1 MKSYADLAQEI
12 DAVEKL
18 GKWIAISGMF
28 GTTSESQGCVIAA
41 SCFITG
47 IPLLQYQKENGLVKG
62 RPYIP
67 YDAMLAAFH
76 KLGGKSRILRRDAEG
91 AAIELTKDGQ
101 SREFSINWEE
111 AQKEPFVYGG
121 KENDIVTML
130 AKGKRPALK
139 PKYATPRSRATM
151 LFARVVSDGLRS
163 MSPECNV
170 GSYTP
175 EEIEDMD
182 EQPVLQERPVPQ
194 APLQQDP
201 SQPEPLQQEPPQ
213 QSPPS
218 ETSTP
223 SSATEAAAAPQPA
236 SQTQPAGPEHNAN
249 PLPLSGP
256 ATQTHRKEI
265 LVLMHRLKDEGVTD
279 IFDQVK
285 AKLRAANLQAL
296 TDLTVAEAD
305 RLIRALQVKE
315 IESWIDSA
323 ITGHKRSPGKD

>member
-1 MKSYADLAQEI
+1 MKTYADLAQEI

-28 GTTSESQGCVIAA
+28 GTSSESQGCVIAA

-101 SREFSINWEE
+101 SREFSITWEE

-182 EQPVLQERPVPQ
+182 EPLVSQERPVQ
-194 APLQQDP
+194 TAPSPPAL
-201 SQPEPLQQEPPQ
+201 PQ
-213 QSPPS
+213 QAIP
-218 ETSTP
+218 ETAVAQQP
-223 SSATEAAAAPQPA
+223 DDRGSS
-236 SQTQPAGPEHNAN
+236 AGPEQTTD
-249 PLPLSGP
+249 PLPLSAP

>member
-28 GTTSESQGCVIAA
+28 GTSSESQGCVIAA

-76 KLGGKSRILRRDAEG
+76 KLGGKSRIIRRDAEG

-101 SREFSINWEE
+101 SREFSITWEE

-121 KENDIVTML
+121 RENDIVTML
-130 AKGKRPALK
+130 ARGRKPALK

-163 MSPECNV
+163 MAPECNV

-182 EQPVLQERPVPQ
+182 EPLVSQERPVQ
-194 APLQQDP
+194 TAPSPPAL
-201 SQPEPLQQEPPQ
+201 PQ
-213 QSPPS
+213 QAIP
-218 ETSTP
+218 ETTVTQQPDERGP
-223 SSATEAAAAPQPA
+223 SS
-236 SQTQPAGPEHNAN
+236 GPEHKPD